1 MDLGIVTQGFLQIGL
16 TLVIL
21 IIISPILGNYIAQVF
36 MGEKTLFNKI
46 IDPLEKKII
55 YKIIGVK
62 EQENMKGS
70 QYARAVII
78 SNLLMG
84 TVVYF
89 LIAYQ
94 GKLPLNPNQFSA
106 PNWDLTLHTTI
117 SFLTNTGQ
125 QHYAG
130 ETTLSYFS
138 QTAGIGFLMFT
149 SCATSLAVGIAFIR
163 GITGRPLGNFYIDL
177 IRSITRIFLPISI
190 VGAIALLILGV
201 PQTLAGSVEVRTLEG
216 IRQYIAR
223 GPVASFE
230 VIKVLGNSGGGFFNV
245 NSAHPFENPNGAS
258 NLIEII
264 AMLSIPSA
272 LIHAYGIFS
281 NNRKQSWLLFWILF
295 AIFTTLVGIT
305 AVGELQGNPII
316 NAQLRLDQPNLEG
329 KELRFGWAQTALWT
343 VTTTATMSGA
353 VNGMHDSLT
362 STGIF
367 VALSN
372 MFVQIIWGKQGT
384 GIVYLL
390 IFEILTVFIAGLL
403 VGKNPQFLG
412 KQIGRR
418 EVFFCSLILL
428 IHPLIILLP
437 TAITLAFPKT
447 LWIVNDTTFHNIS
460 QIIYEFTSAAANNGS
475 GLEALKDNT
484 WWWNLSTASTML
496 IGRYVPIIAILL
508 LADIMFRKPVLPE
521 TSNKLKLDT
530 SVLTGI
536 SLTVILILGF
546 LSFFPFLAL
555 GPIAEGFKI
564 TAGIK

>member
-1 MDLGIVTQGFLQIGL
+1 MGQGFLQIGL
-16 TLVIL
+16 TLLIL
-21 IIISPILGNYIAQVF
+21 IIISPILGNYIARVF
-36 MGEKTLFNKI
+36 MGEKTLLHNLI
-46 IDPLEKKII
+46 NPLEKKII
-55 YKIIGVK
+55 YTLVGAK
-62 EQENMKGS
+62 EEENMKGW
-70 QYARAVII
+70 QYARAAII
-78 SNLLMG
+78 SNLFMG
-84 TVVYF
+84 AVVYF

-94 GKLPLNPNQFSA
+94 GKLPLNPNKFGA

-163 GITGRPLGNFYIDL
+163 GVTGRPLGNFYIDT
-177 IRSITRIFLPISI
+177 IRAVTRIFLPISI
-190 VGAIALLILGV
+190 VGAIALLIQGV
-201 PQTLAGSVEVRTLEG
+201 PQTLAGSIEVRTLES

-230 VIKVLGNSGGGFFNV
+230 IIKVLGNSGGGFFSV
-245 NSAHPFENPNGAS
+245 NSAHPFENPNSAS

-264 AMLSIPSA
+264 AMLAIPSA
-272 LIHAYGIFS
+272 LIHTYGIFAK
-281 NNRKQSWLLFWILF
+281 NRKQAWLLFWMVF
-295 AIFTTLVGIT
+295 AIFTILVGIT

-316 NAQLRLDQPNLEG
+316 NGNLRLEQPNLEG
-329 KELRFGWAQTALWT
+329 KELRFGWAQSALWA

-353 VNGMHDSLT
+353 VNSMHDSFMP
-362 STGIF
+362 TGIF
-367 VALSN
+367 VTLSN
-372 MFVQIIWGKQGT
+372 MFLQIIWGGEGT

-428 IHPLIILLP
+428 IHPLMILLP
-437 TAITLAFPKT
+437 TAITLAFPQT
-447 LWIVNDTTFHNIS
+447 LWGINNINFHGIS
-460 QIIYEFTSAAANNGS
+460 QVIYEFASAAANNGS
-475 GLEALKDNT
+475 GLESLKDNT
-484 WWWNLSTASTML
+484 LWWNLSTASSIL
-496 IGRYVPIIAILL
+496 VGRYIPIIAILL
-508 LADIMFRKPVLPE
+508 LADSILSKPVLPE
-521 TSNKLKLDT
+521 NSNKLKLNA

-536 SLTVILILGF
+536 SATVILMLGF

-555 GPIAEGFKI
+555 GPIAESFKI
-564 TAGIK
+564 ATGVK

>member
-1 MDLGIVTQGFLQIGL
+1 MGQGFLQIGL
-16 TLVIL
+16 TLLIL
-21 IIISPILGNYIAQVF
+21 IIISPVLGNYIARVF
-36 MGEKTLFNKI
+36 LGEKTLLHNI
-46 IDPLEKKII
+46 ISTLEKKII
-55 YKIIGVK
+55 YKLVGAR
-62 EQENMKGS
+62 EQEDMKAWE
-70 QYARAVII
+70 YARAVII

-84 TVVYF
+84 IVVFF

-94 GKLPLNPNQFSA
+94 GRLPLNPNKFGP

-163 GITGRPLGNFYIDL
+163 GVTGRPLGNFYID
-177 IRSITRIFLPISI
+177 IIKAVTRIFLPISI

-201 PQTLAGSVEVRTLEG
+201 PQTLDGPIEVRTLEG

-230 VIKVLGNSGGGFFNV
+230 IIKVLGNSGGGFFGV

-264 AMLSIPSA
+264 AMLAIPSA
-272 LIHAYGIFS
+272 LIHTYGTFS
-281 NNRKQSWLLFWILF
+281 NDRKQAWLLFWMVF
-295 AIFTTLVGIT
+295 AIFTILVGIT
-305 AVGELQGNPII
+305 AIAELQGNPII
-316 NAQLRLDQPNLEG
+316 NANLRLEQPNLEG
-329 KELRFGWAQTALWT
+329 KELRFGWAQTALWA

-353 VNGMHDSLT
+353 VNGMHDSLMP
-362 STGIF
+362 TGIF
-367 VALSN
+367 VTLSN

-390 IFEILTVFIAGLL
+390 VFEILTVFLAGLL

-428 IHPLIILLP
+428 IHPLMILLP
-437 TAITLAFPKT
+437 TAITLAFPQT
-447 LWIVNDTTFHNIS
+447 LWGINDINFHNIS
-460 QIIYEFTSAAANNGS
+460 QIIYEFASAAANNGS
-475 GLEALKDNT
+475 GLEGLEDNT
-484 WWWNLSTASTML
+484 LWWNLSTASSIL
-496 IGRYVPIIAILL
+496 IGRYVPIIAILF
-508 LADIMFRKPVLPE
+508 LADSILRKPVLPE
-521 TSNKLKLDT
+521 KSNKLKLNG

-536 SLTVILILGF
+536 SATVILVLGF

-555 GPIAEGFKI
+555 GPIAESLKI
-564 TAGIK
+564 ATGVK